1 MISSFLGILVFM
13 PMEISSEVMWCAKQP
28 DNVHVSYCFAK
39 EKECKSFSMLKRKS
53 KGSAEGNFT
62 CRPKKIQ
69 FSIFFMYF
77 VVKAKIETTDI
88 NIKLKNN
95 HPVSK

>member
-39 EKECKSFSMLKRKS
+39 EKECKSFSILKRKS

-62 CRPKKIQ
+62 CRPKKI
-69 FSIFFMYF
+69 
-77 VVKAKIETTDI
+77 
-88 NIKLKNN
+88 
-95 HPVSK
+95 